1 MYNEMAD
8 QAAKQGCSLSENTDN
23 SESLS
28 YSTLSKWIDDV
39 VKEEWQERWL
49 RCETGIFTKEI
60 IPKVPASIKIPTNRN
75 IGISMVRCL
84 MDNAAVANNLNKMKL
99 TDDPN
104 CECRKSRQTVEHIL
118 LHCEKYRCGRLR
130 MRTKIGAIWTDSKR
144 TGNLN
149 FDLQLLLNPFSSKLS
164 LVDAQK
170 VAKEFET
177 FLQDINFKF

>member
-130 MRTKIGAIWTDSKR
+130 MRTKIGAIWMDSKR